1 MRKTHFEM
9 CSCLFSHLSRKRPTL
24 KIYVWIPNF
33 SQNVFFYQ
41 FLPQLAWLEVFSTNE
56 NERTEQGGT
65 QPVIRLR
72 SNHRAW
78 LTFDLH
84 PHHHYR
90 VDQLKKRHL
99 VYRNKLL
106 GAHRWERHCTF
117 RSPPCGCSLCC
128 SSVGDCTLF
137 LVDVLQHMF
146 FCYCVLLFMEG
157 GFQTNSFVAVR
168 CLR

>member
-1 MRKTHFEM
+1 MSEN
-9 CSCLFSHLSRKRPTL
+9 
-24 KIYVWIPNF
+24 PNF
-33 SQNVFFYQ
+33 SQKVFYYQ

-90 VDQLKKRHL
+90 VEELKKDTL
-99 VYRNKLL
+99 YTETNYLESIGESVTVLSDLL
-106 GAHRWERHCTF
+106 PAAAGCAVLRWGTAHYFWWI
-117 RSPPCGCSLCC
+117 
-128 SSVGDCTLF
+128 
-137 LVDVLQHMF
+137 F
-146 FCYCVLLFMEG
+146 FDIGFICYCVLLFMEG
-157 GFQTNSFVAVR
+157 GFQTNSFVAVS